1 MFCEVSAVRPVTAV
15 AAIPAAVVAVLAVPV
30 RSPVTSPSKFAT
42 NVPVVIE
49 RLPVEAPVKDPV
61 PTMNLSALSSKPMK
75 ALSLLPLSMTRPASL
90 LGDPEVPFASSI
102 IESVTVVFVVS
113 IVVVVPFTSKFPE
126 TTKLLNVTLSV
137 VPTA

>member
-1 MFCEVSAVRPVTAV
+1 MSCEVSAVRPVTAV

-113 IVVVVPFTSKFPE
+113 IVVVVPLTSKFPE

>member
-30 RSPVTSPSKFAT
+30 RSPVTLPSIFAT

-49 RLPVEAPVKDPV
+49 RLPVEEPVKDPV

-113 IVVVVPFTSKFPE
+113 IVVVVPLTSKFPE